1 MGTFPSSSQVVR
13 VRWSDSCKLVDVME
27 SRLEEGVRSG
37 ERGCG
42 RVDRYGDDAGDG
54 EHTVE

>member
-1 MGTFPSSSQVVR
+1 

-27 SRLEEGVRSG
+27 SRLEEGVCSG